1 MPSFNNIQAII
12 TDIEGTTSSISFV
25 KDILFPY
32 AKKHLASFIKQHQ
45 DITEVR
51 MQLNAVAETCS
62 IPAQDTKQIIQQLQ
76 NWIKDDVKATPL
88 KNLQGMIW
96 QEGYQNSAYKAH
108 VYPDAVDILKEW
120 NKKELPLYVYSSGS
134 VLAQKLFFSHSS
146 AGDLLPL
153 FSGHFD
159 TNIGPK
165 QEAQSYL
172 NIQRALDI
180 DAENLLFLSDIS
192 QELDAARQAGFQ
204 TCHVIRDNQTT
215 KQNTV
220 SSNSAP
226 SHPQINSFQQIT
238 LCSQI
243 AI

>member
-32 AKKHLASFIKQHQ
+32 AQKHLSSFIEQHK
-45 DITEVR
+45 DTAEVR
-51 MQLNAVAETCS
+51 MHLNAVAETCN
-62 IPAQDTKQIIQQLQ
+62 IQAQDTKQITQQLL

-96 QEGYQNSAYKAH
+96 KKGYKNGDYKAH
-108 VYPDAVDILKEW
+108 MYPDAADLLKEW
-120 NKKELPLYVYSSGS
+120 HHQALPLYVYSSGS
-134 VLAQKLFFSHSS
+134 VLAQKLFFSYSS

-159 TNIGPK
+159 TNTGPK
-165 QEAQSYL
+165 QEVQSYL
-172 NIQRALDI
+172 NIQKELNI
-180 DAENLLFLSDIS
+180 NAESLLFLSDIS

-204 TCHVIRDNQTT
+204 TCHVIRDKEIE
-215 KQNTV
+215 KQNIV
-220 SSNSAP
+220 NSDSALP
-226 SHPQINSFQQIT
+226 HPQVGSFQQIT
-238 LCSQI
+238 LCAQI

>member
-32 AKKHLASFIKQHQ
+32 AQKHFASFIKQHQ
-45 DITEVR
+45 DNAEVR
-51 MQLNAVAETCS
+51 VQLSAVAEKCN
-62 IPAQDTKQIIQQLQ
+62 IPAQDTKQIIQQLL

-96 QEGYQNSAYKAH
+96 KKGYQNGDYKAH
-108 VYPDAVDILKEW
+108 MYPDAVDLLKEW

-153 FSGHFD
+153 FAGHFD
-159 TNIGPK
+159 TNIGAK
-165 QEAQSYL
+165 QEALSYL
-172 NIQRALDI
+172 NIQNALGI
-180 DAENLLFLSDIS
+180 DAKNLLFLSDIS

-204 TCHVIRDNQTT
+204 TCHVIRNEQAA
-215 KQNTV
+215 KQNTMSSDSASLHPEV
-220 SSNSAP
+220 S
-226 SHPQINSFQQIT
+226 SFQQIT

>member
-32 AKKHLASFIKQHQ
+32 AQKNLASFIEQHQ
-45 DITEVR
+45 DNTEVR
-51 MQLNAVAETCS
+51 IQLSAVAETCN
-62 IPAQDTKQIIQQLQ
+62 IPAQNTNQIIQQLL

-96 QEGYQNSAYKAH
+96 KEGYQNGDYKAH
-108 VYPDAVDILKEW
+108 MYSDAVDLLKEW

-146 AGDLLPL
+146 AGDILPL
-153 FSGHFD
+153 FTGHFD
-159 TNIGPK
+159 TNIGAK
-165 QEAQSYL
+165 QETLSYL
-172 NIQRALDI
+172 NIQNALGI
-180 DAENLLFLSDIS
+180 DAANLLFLSDIS
-192 QELDAARQAGFQ
+192 QELDAAKQAGFQ
-204 TCHVIRDNQTT
+204 TCHVIRDEPTT
-215 KQNTV
+215 KQNTM
-220 SSNSAP
+220 SCDSAP
-226 SHPQINSFQQIT
+226 THPKVHSFQQIT